1 MPVRGVVAWANLGHV
16 AGIAIVPSLGLQ
28 LPLLLLGLG
37 LQLPLPLPLLVPDS
51 PVAPAVSVCL
61 GYASESVNESNWAH
75 LEPRPIPSRHPLAS
89 VTSTNPLTLL
99 VSAELSSVLPL
110 PPLDPTRADR
120 PHPEGAMAVLEA
132 SSGWVHE
139 EAETRALGP
148 VASASLPSL
157 SPRGA
162 AAAAASQNAMA
173 KGMPGVREEVAV
185 AAAVAKVGLHC
196 CCCLLLGVWEQ
207 VVAVVMVAKVG
218 LLHRC
223 HLLLRSPAI

>member
-1 MPVRGVVAWANLGHV
+1 MPVNWVVAWASLGDV
-16 AGIAIVPSLGLQ
+16 AGIAIAPSLGLQ
-28 LPLLLLGLG
+28 SPLL
-37 LQLPLPLPLLVPDS
+37 LPLLVPDS
-51 PVAPAVSVCL
+51 PVAPAVAVCP
-61 GYASESVNESNWAH
+61 GHAS
-75 LEPRPIPSRHPLAS
+75 AS
-89 VTSTNPLTLL
+89 GTSPNPLTLL

-110 PPLDPTRADR
+110 PPLGPTRADPF

-132 SSGWVHE
+132 PSSGWGHE
-139 EAETRALGP
+139 EVETKALGP
-148 VASASLPSL
+148 VASASLLSL

-162 AAAAASQNAMA
+162 AAAASSQNAMA

>member
-1 MPVRGVVAWANLGHV
+1 MVPVNGVVAWANLGDV
-16 AGIAIVPSLGLQ
+16 AGFAIAPSLGLQ
-28 LPLLLLGLG
+28 LPLPLL
-37 LQLPLPLPLLVPDS
+37 LLVPDS
-51 PVAPAVSVCL
+51 PVAPAVAVCP
-61 GYASESVNESNWAH
+61 GHAS
-75 LEPRPIPSRHPLAS
+75 AS
-89 VTSTNPLTLL
+89 GTSPNPLTLL

-110 PPLDPTRADR
+110 PPLDPTRADQ

-132 SSGWVHE
+132 SSGWGHE

-148 VASASLPSL
+148 VALASLPSR

-162 AAAAASQNAMA
+162 AAAAASQSAMA
-173 KGMPGVREEVAV
+173 KGMPGVREEVAA